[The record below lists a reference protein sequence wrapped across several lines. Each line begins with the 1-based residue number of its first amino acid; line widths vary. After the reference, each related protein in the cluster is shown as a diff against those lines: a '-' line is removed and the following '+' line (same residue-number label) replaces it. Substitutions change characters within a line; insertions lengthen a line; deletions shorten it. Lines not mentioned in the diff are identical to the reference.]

1 VPLEK
6 DKGEPGLLHMLKMSL
21 RRLLFICLAVAIMSV
36 MPLSA
41 HNVNAILPP
50 NMQERLQ
57 RGEVVVGLRDD
68 GGTKFVTGSV
78 LIDQPPDKVWPIMT
92 NPFEFRRGISPRMRE
107 VEVIRD
113 MANMSILKV
122 TLDVVLIPH
131 FTYTVES
138 TYENNERVDFKR
150 IGGVLKDFRGS
161 WQMSPQHNGSQT
173 ELTYS
178 MYVDPGFPVPQWII
192 REGVKT
198 ELPRTLTALR
208 KRVDAVCTRSETMEP
223 HTIMAAAVTHL
234 APHQVFSAAVGRG
247 ATE

>member
-1 VPLEK
+1 MFKV
-6 DKGEPGLLHMLKMSL
+6 SL
-21 RRLLFICLAVAIMSV
+21 RRVLFISLAVAIMSV

-41 HNVNAILPP
+41 RNVLVPDTNNLE
-50 NMQERLQ
+50 ERLK

-78 LIDQPPDKVWPIMT
+78 LIDQPPDKIWPIMT
-92 NPFEFRRGISPRMRE
+92 NPFEFRRQISPRMKE
-107 VEVIRD
+107 VEVLKD
-113 MANMSILKV
+113 QLNCSILKV

-138 TYENNERVDFKR
+138 TYQNNERVDFKR

-161 WQMSPQHNGSQT
+161 WQMSPMQNGSQT
-173 ELTYS
+173 ELTYC

-208 KRVDAVCTRSETMEP
+208 KRVQAVCGHKATMEP
-223 HTIMAAAVTHL
+223 HTILAATVTPHL
-234 APHQVFSAAVGRG
+234 APHQVLSATVGRE
-247 ATE
+247 TE